1 MTEKI
6 NLLDYD
12 RAGLESY
19 FLKIGEKSFR
29 AHQLLKWI
37 YQHGATDVESMTNIS
52 NDLRTSLKE
61 ITMIKLPEIVS
72 EKKSKDGTRKWLI
85 KVDEKNFIETVFIPE
100 NNRGTLCISSQVGC
114 ALDCKFCSTA
124 KQGFSRNLKT
134 SEIIGQVWLAN
145 NVLGNFKN
153 KKRIITNIVFMGMG
167 EPLLNYDN
175 VLKSINLMTD
185 DYTFGLSKRRIT
197 VSTSGIIPGI
207 DRLKKDNKVSLA
219 ISLHAS
225 NDELRNTIVPINRS
239 YPLVDLLSAC
249 KRYTEGKNDEPITIE
264 YVMLRDIND
273 SLKDAHNLAKCLNG
287 IPSKVNLI
295 PFNKFPDTH
304 FSNSNYGTINAF
316 RDVLIKSGIFT
327 ITRKTRGDD
336 IDAACGQLVGKFI
349 AKSAKHQKI
358 TVGLTQC

>member
-1 MTEKI
+1 
-6 NLLDYD
+6 
-12 RAGLESY
+12 
-19 FLKIGEKSFR
+19 
-29 AHQLLKWI
+29 
-37 YQHGATDVESMTNIS
+37 
-52 NDLRTSLKE
+52 
-61 ITMIKLPEIVS
+61 
-72 EKKSKDGTRKWLI
+72 
-85 KVDEKNFIETVFIPE
+85 
-100 NNRGTLCISSQVGC
+100 
-114 ALDCKFCSTA
+114 
-124 KQGFSRNLKT
+124 
-134 SEIIGQVWLAN
+134 
-145 NVLGNFKN
+145 
-153 KKRIITNIVFMGMG
+153 MGMG

-175 VLKSINLMTD
+175 VLKSINLMTE

-239 YPLVDLLSAC
+239 YPLIDLLSAC

-304 FSNSNYGTINAF
+304 FSNSTYDTINSF
-316 RDVLIKSGIFT
+316 RDVLIKSGIFA

-349 AKSAKHQKI
+349 AKSVKHQKN